1 MLTRLIGVSLRFDEF
16 DIIMC
21 VWDVCFFNVIIRF
34 LCWILNYSEY
44 PAQKKIWCWKNQI
57 HKWIK
62 NQIHKWII
70 IWISWHSY
78 YEVSGVLNFV
88 GYILYFCGWSPFEGY
103 EFKGEV
109 SETILNGE
117 IAYSNGLFK
126 SQSPIGMQVEF
137 DR

>member
-1 MLTRLIGVSLRFDEF
+1 MLWVKLFFLFSFQSMLQHCLHVFMWTILIIEIVKE
-16 DIIMC
+16 
-21 VWDVCFFNVIIRF
+21 CFVD
-34 LCWILNYSEY
+34 LE
-44 PAQKKIWCWKNQI
+44 KKNKVTKDN
-57 HKWIK
+57 
-62 NQIHKWII
+62 
-70 IWISWHSY
+70 
-78 YEVSGVLNFV
+78 
-88 GYILYFCGWSPFEGY
+88 ILYFCGWSPFEGY